1 MLFSSMPPASMTRTL
16 PSHLRYAKL
25 SAELPLLDSPTL
37 YQWVGDWPGYL
48 SLILIVLMAFVRRR
62 EPEAVSA
69 S

>member
-1 MLFSSMPPASMTRTL
+1 MAAQRQSLSQERDE
-16 PSHLRYAKL
+16 L